1 MGILVIN
8 IRYVNFR
15 LIASVW
21 CGLTSVLTR
30 ALTMKLA
37 IPSVQVRCLAGARI
51 TLVDEVEGMVLTEW
65 PIRD

>member
-1 MGILVIN
+1 
-8 IRYVNFR
+8 
-15 LIASVW
+15 
-21 CGLTSVLTR
+21 
-30 ALTMKLA
+30 MKLA